1 MEPADWF
8 VRGHDHKGGSVDKSN
23 FWQWT
28 IQKGN
33 YVWLPPPA
41 AADAAIE
48 EIRKARMKRQCS
60 THVIV
65 IPKLFTHVW
74 MKQWLKL
81 CDLTFEIPAQHSY
94 WSHDQYEPLTIGI
107 CFAFLPF
114 KPWQLRSTPKMFANQ
129 RKLQKMFKDTEVDG
143 RTILLQLLL
152 EVRNW
157 HTMQECM
164 VRKMLYFLR

>member
-1 MEPADWF
+1 MKILITHVSGARMIAQGTDGLSKGSVDQGVGLGEAMTKFCPWGHSACQRSPRLETWIKGWFKNAKFLEPADWF
-8 VRGHDHKGGSVDKSN
+8 VRGHDHKGGSFYKIN

-33 YVWLPPPA
+33 YVWIPPPA
-41 AADAAIE
+41 AADAAVE

-65 IPKLFTHVW
+65 IPKLFTHIW

-94 WSHDQYEPLTIGI
+94 
-107 CFAFLPF
+107 
-114 KPWQLRSTPKMFANQ
+114 
-129 RKLQKMFKDTEVDG
+129 
-143 RTILLQLLL
+143 
-152 EVRNW
+152 
-157 HTMQECM
+157 
-164 VRKMLYFLR
+164 